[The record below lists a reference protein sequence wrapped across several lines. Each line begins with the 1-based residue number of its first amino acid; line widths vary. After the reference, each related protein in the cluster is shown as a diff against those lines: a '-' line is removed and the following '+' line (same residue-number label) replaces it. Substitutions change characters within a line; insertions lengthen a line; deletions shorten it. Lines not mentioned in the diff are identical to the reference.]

1 MRADIHDGNLYLF
14 NFTVRGP
21 KAARVLKGLLDTGS
35 SMCACTYKV
44 ITTLRARPVDYRR
57 AMTTEVVR
65 VTSLPDG
72 IDFIMGMS
80 VLQHC
85 NLTLD
90 DNGMT
95 VTWRD
100 V

>member
-57 AMTTEVVR
+57 VMPR
-65 VTSLPDG
+65 HPP
-72 IDFIMGMS
+72 
-80 VLQHC
+80 
-85 NLTLD
+85 
-90 DNGMT
+90 
-95 VTWRD
+95 
-100 V
+100 